1 MFYTLC
7 SIMRC
12 DRTRYSDIGHP
23 PGPVP
28 LQRNDD
34 HSISCE
40 HSARLE
46 RGKEET
52 DCSRWGRVAV
62 LIITPGRRRPVISPS
77 DRRDREKKGDSDDDA
92 GSDHHAANG
101 PGGPGAAPVHDPSA
115 PGIPL
120 A

>member
-62 LIITPGRRRPVISPS
+62 LIITPGRRRPVISPT
-77 DRRDREKKGDSDDDA
+77 DRRVGVEKEQFDVEPGSVHDR
-92 GSDHHAANG
+92 ANG
-101 PGGPGAAPVHDPSA
+101 PARPTAALAHDPIA
-115 PGIPL
+115 PGQPL